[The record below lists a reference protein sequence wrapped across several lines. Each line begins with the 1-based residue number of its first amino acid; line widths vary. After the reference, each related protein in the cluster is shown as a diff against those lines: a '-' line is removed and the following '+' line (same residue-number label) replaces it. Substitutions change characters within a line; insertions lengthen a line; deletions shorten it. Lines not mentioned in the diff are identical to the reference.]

1 MHPVIAAA
9 VMGGLGLIFGS
20 FIAAVSVRLP
30 RDEDIVVARSRCR
43 GCDQALR
50 AWELVPLFSWLALR
64 GRCARCSTRISQRYP
79 LIELA
84 AAAIGV
90 WAGLSGASWLMAGA
104 TAVLGWQLLLIAIID
119 GENFWLPDIL
129 TWPLVATGLAAAA
142 MIGWDMA
149 LSHLIGAVVGF
160 GGLLMVGW
168 LYKAIRK
175 RDGLGGGDPFLFAG
189 AGAWVGWIGLPSV
202 LLWACAAGL
211 SLVFGM
217 LVVRRTVS
225 GSEKLPFGVFLAVGI
240 WLTWLYGPLGL

>member
-43 GCDQALR
+43 GCEQPLR
-50 AWELVPLFSWLALR
+50 AWELIPLFSWLALR
-64 GRCARCSTRISQRYP
+64 GRCARCQTRISQRYP

-104 TAVLGWQLLLIAIID
+104 TALLGWQLLLIAIID

-129 TWPLVATGLAAAA
+129 TWPLVATGLAAAGI
-142 MIGWDMA
+142 IGWDLA

-160 GGLLMVGW
+160 GGLWLVGW
-168 LYKAIRK
+168 LYQVIRK
-175 RDGLGGGDPFLFAG
+175 REGLGGGDPFLFAG
-189 AGAWVGWIGLPSV
+189 AGAWVGWMGLPSV
-202 LLWACAAGL
+202 LLWACAVGL

-225 GSEKLPFGVFLAVGI
+225 GTEKLPFGVFLAVGI

>member
-43 GCDQALR
+43 GCDQPLR
-50 AWELVPLFSWLALR
+50 AWELIPLFSWLALR
-64 GRCARCSTRISQRYP
+64 GRCARCQTRISQRYP

-104 TAVLGWQLLLIAIID
+104 TALLGWQLLLIAIID

-129 TWPLVATGLAAAA
+129 TWPLVATGLAAAGI
-142 MIGWDMA
+142 IGWDLA

-160 GGLLMVGW
+160 GGLWLVGW
-168 LYKAIRK
+168 LYQVIRK
-175 RDGLGGGDPFLFAG
+175 REGLGGGDPFLFAG
-189 AGAWVGWIGLPSV
+189 AGAWVGWMGLPSV
-202 LLWACAAGL
+202 LLWACAVGL

-225 GSEKLPFGVFLAVGI
+225 GTEKLPFGVFLAVGI